1 MIRSAALVCVA
12 TFSSASFAAITGSN
26 DATGMMLINRLFENS
41 GVPVSAVN
49 PNNVDYVGL
58 VNAGSQGGVFDSL
71 VLAGASGTS
80 QTLGQGIVLSS
91 GLVTG
96 VPSSNTVGW
105 YSNATNSGS
114 SNFFRDFPANTGSPR
129 HSGRLQ
135 ERDTNA
141 ITFDIEVPE
150 GVVGVQAD
158 FVYAS
163 EEFPEWAGTMFAD
176 GFAFIVDDVN
186 YAKLPDGR
194 PVSLCSQND
203 NVHFMINGDWSDA
216 SVAQVNPIEY
226 DGMTRVLELTAP
238 LNPGHRQ
245 TITIVVADTGDQI
258 YDSAA
263 FVSSLRFITGDAP
276 IDPNDCHVRVRH
288 RSSDDDS
295 YQELNLPGAQ
305 CDSIDFNND
314 TSMFD
319 PADIDAFLS
328 VYGEG
333 PCIPATAVCNDIDFN
348 NDGSVFDPCDID
360 SFLAS
365 FSEGPCT
372 PCGQ

>member
-1 MIRSAALVCVA
+1 M
-12 TFSSASFAAITGSN
+12 
-26 DATGMMLINRLFENS
+26 
-41 GVPVSAVN
+41 
-49 PNNVDYVGL
+49 
-58 VNAGSQGGVFDSL
+58 
-71 VLAGASGTS
+71 
-80 QTLGQGIVLSS
+80 
-91 GLVTG
+91 
-96 VPSSNTVGW
+96 
-105 YSNATNSGS
+105 
-114 SNFFRDFPANTGSPR
+114 
-129 HSGRLQ
+129 
-135 ERDTNA
+135 
-141 ITFDIEVPE
+141 
-150 GVVGVQAD
+150 
-158 FVYAS
+158 
-163 EEFPEWAGTMFAD
+163 
-176 GFAFIVDDVN
+176 N

-203 NVHFMINGDWSDA
+203 TVHFMINGDWSDS

-245 TITIVVADTGDQI
+245 TITIVVADTGDEI

-263 FVSSLRFITGDAP
+263 FVSSLRFITGDVP